1 MTIKEALKKSVEL
14 LEKNNIE
21 ESILKAKIV
30 LANLLEKP
38 KEYLFINENEE
49 LDKKIE
55 QDFFEKVNK
64 LCNNIPLQYL
74 THIQQFYGLEFY
86 VDNNVLIP
94 RADTEILV
102 EEVIKSIKDTKSDI
116 KILDMCTG
124 SGIIAI
130 ILATK
135 FINKQG
141 VETIQESKENT
152 NTLNEEED
160 SMNVLKVTDDTFEQ
174 EVLKSNI
181 PVLID
186 FYADWCGPCKMLSPI
201 VDEVAAEN
209 DDIKV
214 VKVNVDEA
222 QNTAIK
228 YQIMSIPT
236 LVVIK
241 NGNEVNRSVGV
252 IDKDEIINM
261 VK

>member
-1 MTIKEALKKSVEL
+1 MSKKVVWFIIFAL
-14 LEKNNIE
+14 
-21 ESILKAKIV
+21 
-30 LANLLEKP
+30 
-38 KEYLFINENEE
+38 
-49 LDKKIE
+49 
-55 QDFFEKVNK
+55 
-64 LCNNIPLQYL
+64 
-74 THIQQFYGLEFY
+74 
-86 VDNNVLIP
+86 
-94 RADTEILV
+94 LV
-102 EEVIKSIKDTKSDI
+102 V
-116 KILDMCTG
+116 
-124 SGIIAI
+124 GIII
-130 ILATK
+130 SSI
-135 FINKQG
+135 FINKKTEEYIQG
-141 VETIQESKENT
+141 SNSQNIINE
-152 NTLNEEED
+152 NEEED